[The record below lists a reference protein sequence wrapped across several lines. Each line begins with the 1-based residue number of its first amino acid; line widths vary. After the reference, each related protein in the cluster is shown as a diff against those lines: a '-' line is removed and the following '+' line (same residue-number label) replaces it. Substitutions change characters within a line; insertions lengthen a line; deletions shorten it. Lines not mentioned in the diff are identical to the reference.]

1 MGRSEYL
8 DKKLDEANSG
18 RSKEELERMVSDP
31 ADRRPADSAQRVLG
45 GWAPA

>member
-18 RSKEELERMVSDP
+18 RSKEELERMVADP
-31 ADRRPADSAQRVLG
+31 GQTADQRDSAQRVLG
-45 GWAPA
+45 GAK

>member
-18 RSKEELERMVSDP
+18 RTKEELERMVTDP
-31 ADRRPADSAQRVLG
+31 GQTADQRESAQRVLG
-45 GWAPA
+45 GEK